1 MLGHSPRWEAIS
13 GELRG
18 WGLHM
23 QAVACSKAAMSC
35 GEQKLQST
43 MMESCLAASKLQTWS
58 RQQIMATPGSYDP
71 DMALRLHST
80 RSICGSDFVRL
91 FIVS

>member
-1 MLGHSPRWEAIS
+1 MLGHSPCWEAIS

-35 GEQKLQST
+35 GKQKLQST
-43 MMESCLAASKLQTWS
+43 MRESCLSSKQTTDLEQAADN
-58 RQQIMATPGSYDP
+58 GSYDP

-80 RSICGSDFVRL
+80 RGICGSDFVRL

>member
-1 MLGHSPRWEAIS
+1 MLGHSPCWEAIS

-23 QAVACSKAAMSC
+23 QAVACSKAMSC
-35 GEQKLQST
+35 GQQKLQST
-43 MMESCLAASKLQTWS
+43 LVLSETTDLEQAADN
-58 RQQIMATPGSYDP
+58 GSYDP